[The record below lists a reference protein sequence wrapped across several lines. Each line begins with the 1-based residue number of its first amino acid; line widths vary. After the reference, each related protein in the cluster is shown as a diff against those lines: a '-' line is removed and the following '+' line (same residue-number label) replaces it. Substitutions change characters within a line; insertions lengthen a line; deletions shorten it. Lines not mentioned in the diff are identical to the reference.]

1 MYKYVIKRIL
11 LTIPVLLGAVFLV
24 FTIMYLTPGDPG
36 TLILGITA
44 KPEDIAALNHKLG
57 ADLPF
62 FEQFFNYLKGI
73 VLHFDFGTSYRS
85 GKPVFDSILSR
96 FPTTFQLALWSMLL
110 SSVLGIALGIISAV
124 KQYSVLDNALT
135 TLAMLLSAMPGFWLG
150 LMLMVLFAL
159 KLGWLPFGGV
169 DTWQGYIL
177 PVITLSLGA
186 AASEMRLTRST
197 MLETIR
203 QDYIRTARSKGV
215 PEKTVIWKHALRNA
229 LIPVIT
235 YVGPMV
241 AYILTGSMVV
251 ENIFTIGGLGSSFVT
266 SITNRDYT
274 MIMATTIFLAIL
286 MVVANLLTDIAYKF
300 VDPRITF
307 E

>member
-73 VLHFDFGTSYRS
+73 ILHFDFGTSYRS

-110 SSVLGIALGIISAV
+110 SSVLGIILGIVSAV

-150 LMLMVLFAL
+150 LMLMVL
-159 KLGWLPFGGV
+159 
-169 DTWQGYIL
+169 
-177 PVITLSLGA
+177 
-186 AASEMRLTRST
+186 
-197 MLETIR
+197 
-203 QDYIRTARSKGV
+203 
-215 PEKTVIWKHALRNA
+215 LR
-229 LIPVIT
+229 
-235 YVGPMV
+235 
-241 AYILTGSMVV
+241 
-251 ENIFTIGGLGSSFVT
+251 
-266 SITNRDYT
+266 
-274 MIMATTIFLAIL
+274 
-286 MVVANLLTDIAYKF
+286 
-300 VDPRITF
+300 
-307 E
+307 

>member
-73 VLHFDFGTSYRS
+73 ILHFDFGTSYRS

-169 DTWQGYIL
+169 DTWQGYISSCNHTVVGSGSQRDASDTFYHAGDNTAGL
-177 PVITLSLGA
+177 YSYRPQQGRAGENGDLEACAAQRA
-186 AASEMRLTRST
+186 AACCHIHGYEFW
-197 MLETIR
+197 R
-203 QDYIRTARSKGV
+203 QLGRRGHHRDGV
-215 PEKTVIWKHALRNA
+215 WYAGRRHADR
-229 LIPVIT
+229 
-235 YVGPMV
+235 
-241 AYILTGSMVV
+241 
-251 ENIFTIGGLGSSFVT
+251 
-266 SITNRDYT
+266 
-274 MIMATTIFLAIL
+274 
-286 MVVANLLTDIAYKF
+286 
-300 VDPRITF
+300 
-307 E
+307 